1 MLRNHGASQYERRKG
16 QPYQHRL
23 ARVVHLVAYARVK
36 RIVHMS
42 DAFTAAQMEL
52 RGMPGA
58 LACLSATGQDEG
70 TKLTDEG
77 MAHLLRD
84 IGGIDPS
91 GTTPGLDGQI
101 PPYLDCK
108 TNDPVD
114 ARHSVVCGT
123 NGDVTRT
130 HTATTRLLAEVC
142 IQCGVTFN
150 YDVMSTR

>member
-84 IGGIDPS
+84 IGGIDPRAPPQGWTARS
-91 GTTPGLDGQI
+91 HRTWTARPTTPSTLDTAWSAA
-101 PPYLDCK
+101 P
-108 TNDPVD
+108 
-114 ARHSVVCGT
+114 
-123 NGDVTRT
+123 
-130 HTATTRLLAEVC
+130 TATSRARTRPPPGCWPRCA
-142 IQCGVTFN
+142 F
-150 YDVMSTR
+150 SAA